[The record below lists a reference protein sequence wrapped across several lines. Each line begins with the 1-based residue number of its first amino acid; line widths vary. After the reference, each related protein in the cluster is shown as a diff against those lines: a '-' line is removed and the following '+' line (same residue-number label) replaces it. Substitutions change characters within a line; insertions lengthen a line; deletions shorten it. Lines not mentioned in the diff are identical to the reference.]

1 MITKERP
8 NTARQTGR
16 VLEDVKIH
24 VKIKLAVLWV
34 ALMFLYIYADIKA
47 LFQPGIME
55 QLDVEQVALQ
65 NDTEARIRELT
76 RNNAEK
82 VRESIERSILTLEKQ
97 KEKNSRKQSS
107 LIHEPAEF
115 YETASQAGKMFK
127 STSNE
132 IQKMLQSHP
141 SESKLALCKLLSG
154 LEIGETNTKVV
165 LSSVNHSGPCSS
177 AFAPAPPVG
186 RV

>member
-1 MITKERP
+1 MTILSTHQISPRPYLRLMKRIYQRRAATVDIPVHHEWRLSCRPEAPTRPDKVTEQDDFNGKRRRIAMITKERP

-65 NDTEARIRELT
+65 DDTEARICELT
-76 RNNAEK
+76 GIAAK
-82 VRESIERSILTLEKQ
+82 G
-97 KEKNSRKQSS
+97 
-107 LIHEPAEF
+107 A
-115 YETASQAGKMFK
+115 
-127 STSNE
+127 
-132 IQKMLQSHP
+132 
-141 SESKLALCKLLSG
+141 
-154 LEIGETNTKVV
+154 
-165 LSSVNHSGPCSS
+165 
-177 AFAPAPPVG
+177 
-186 RV
+186 